1 MTLDAD
7 APGAATTERP
17 DASTRPERPA
27 FLGFVTDADTEAA
40 LRSGLAEAGLGV
52 LDVRRSSIQAATATL
67 RKTATPRILVVDVSG
82 DEQPLSALGHLS
94 EAVEPDVSVLVVGEQ
109 RDVDFYRQMTRGLGV
124 REYLCKPI
132 SREMVAHHFL
142 PLLSGTAQP
151 LESVTNGR
159 VVTVTSSVGGA
170 GATTIAVNLAWHF
183 ASDLRR
189 HTLLLDPDLHMGR
202 AAMMLNTQAGPGLRM
217 ALERPDRID
226 PLFLERAARPAA
238 AKGASE
244 RLHVLSAEEKLEE
257 RTIYTQGATPK
268 LIEAVRRRYNLIIA
282 DTPIEPI
289 RFYKELLLLAHQR
302 IIVALPTLASLRDT
316 LRILDLP
323 AGPGQTRRAV
333 VVLNRLGMPGG
344 LTRQQVEKTLQMKAD
359 VVIADMPRAMISA
372 ANLGQPAAAAGGSF
386 RTAIAEI
393 ARQAAFMRLL
403 DSNAVAANTD
413 KVRRSR
419 RLLFG
424 RRA

>member
-1 MTLDAD
+1 MTLDTDTVAS
-7 APGAATTERP
+7 AERP
-17 DASTRPERPA
+17 DASTRPERPT
-27 FLGFVTDADTEAA
+27 FLGFVTDAETEAA
-40 LRSGLAEAGLGV
+40 LRAGLADAGLGA
-52 LDVRRSSIQAATATL
+52 LDLRRSSIQAATATL
-67 RKTATPRILVVDVSG
+67 RKTATPRVLVVDVSG
-82 DEQPLSALGHLS
+82 EEQPLSALGHLS

-124 REYLCKPI
+124 REYLCKPVT
-132 SREMVAHHFL
+132 REMVTHHFL
-142 PLLSGTAQP
+142 PLFSGNTQP

-183 ASDLRR
+183 AADLKR

-238 AKGASE
+238 AKGAPE

-257 RTIYTQGATPK
+257 RTVYTQGATPK
-268 LIEAVRRRYNLIIA
+268 LIEAVRKRYNLIIA

-302 IIVALPTLASLRDT
+302 IIVTVPTLASLRDT

-333 VVLNRLGMPGG
+333 VILNRLGMPGG

-359 VVIADMPRAMISA
+359 VVINDIPRVMIAA
-372 ANLGQPAAAAGGSF
+372 ANLGQPAAATNGAF
-386 RTAIAEI
+386 RTAISEV

-403 DSNAVAANTD
+403 DSNAVSEAAS
-413 KVRRSR
+413 KARRGR
-419 RLLFG
+419 RFLFG
-424 RRA
+424 RGA

>member
-1 MTLDAD
+1 MTLDTDSVASAD
-7 APGAATTERP
+7 RP
-17 DASTRPERPA
+17 DASTRPERPI

-40 LRSGLAEAGLGV
+40 LRAGLADAALGT
-52 LDVRRSSIQAATATL
+52 LDLRRSSIQAATATL
-67 RKTATPRILVVDVSG
+67 RKTATPRVLVVDVSG
-82 DEQPLSALGHLS
+82 EEQPLSALGHLS

-124 REYLCKPI
+124 REYLCKPVT
-132 SREMVAHHFL
+132 REMVIHHFL
-142 PLLSGTAQP
+142 PLFSGNSQP

-159 VVTVTSSVGGA
+159 VVTITSSVGGA

-183 ASDLRR
+183 AADLKR

-238 AKGASE
+238 AKGAPE
-244 RLHVLSAEEKLEE
+244 RLHLLSAEEKLEE
-257 RTIYTQGATPK
+257 RTVYTQGATPK

-302 IIVALPTLASLRDT
+302 IIVTIPTLASLRDT

-344 LTRQQVEKTLQMKAD
+344 LSRQQVEKTIQMKAD
-359 VVIADMPRAMISA
+359 VVINDMPRAMIAA
-372 ANLGQPAAAAGGSF
+372 ANLGQPAAATSGSF
-386 RTAIAEI
+386 RTAVSEI

-403 DSNAVAANTD
+403 DSNAVGEAAS
-413 KVRRSR
+413 KARRGR
-419 RLLFG
+419 RFMFG
-424 RRA
+424 RRP

>member
-1 MTLDAD
+1 MTLDAESV
-7 APGAATTERP
+7 ASEERS
-17 DASTRPERPA
+17 DASTRPERPT

-40 LRSGLAEAGLGV
+40 LRAGLTDAGLGT
-52 LDVRRSSIQAATATL
+52 LDVRRSSVRAATTTL
-67 RKTATPRILVVDVSG
+67 RKIATPRVLVVDVSG
-82 DEQPLSALGHLS
+82 EEQPLSALGHLS

-124 REYLCKPI
+124 REYLSKPVT
-132 SREMVAHHFL
+132 REMVVHHFL
-142 PLLSGTAQP
+142 PLLNGNVQP

-183 ASDLRR
+183 AADLKR

-217 ALERPDRID
+217 ALERPDRVD

-238 AKGASE
+238 AKGAPE

-257 RTIYTQGATPK
+257 RTVYTQGATPK

-302 IIVALPTLASLRDT
+302 IVVTIPTLASLRDT

-344 LTRQQVEKTLQMKAD
+344 LTRQQVEKTIQMKAD
-359 VVIADMPRAMISA
+359 VVINDMPRAMVAA
-372 ANLGQPAAAAGGSF
+372 ANLGQPAGAVNGTF
-386 RTAIAEI
+386 RTAMSEI
-393 ARQAAFMRLL
+393 ARQTAFMRLL
-403 DSNAVAANTD
+403 DSNAVGEAA
-413 KVRRSR
+413 KARRGR
-419 RLLFG
+419 RFMFG